1 MCAAQSISPA
11 AGLRSRPKPTVMD
24 VRSHGEAD
32 DTDDLLCADG
42 VEEVTSGF
50 CLDPAALCRDHCDL
64 LLDAID
70 DQLSR
75 LQTHSHGRPNGGNG
89 KTENVL
95 HSVHL
100 RSSKSMIKDSVLS
113 TTPPPTGNTTST
125 PNESNSDL
133 PDTSTEVTIN
143 IVERGGQQERGSDRV
158 RLFTAP
164 SWQTLGA
171 AGPGGS
177 KTEQCLWRLERL
189 LGTTIGVTG
198 EEEEED
204 EEEEESVCTE
214 DFSSRFR
221 DVMLDV
227 PVPRSTGTAWE
238 GQNGSC
244 DEGQTL
250 RSDQHT
256 LQTQRDVCV
265 TDTRTLRDN
274 QAALQKHTT
283 TSYHDVSPH
292 RTTRYYDTSP
302 PSTGCYHNDSHHRCV
317 TSRCVSELEREEMD
331 RLVDSAK
338 SELFSEQRRFRH
350 TLESLQERLEEVT
363 QDLEQKEE
371 VNRKLRERCS
381 RLEEELSTASKHRE
395 EPQEV
400 DLDRRVR
407 ALETT
412 VAQKELLVLVMQ
424 EEKNSLEKKIRAL
437 QEEHSAK
444 LTEELTHMQKKQE
457 QDIERLQVQWTQ
469 ARERDM
475 ELVHRQAHE
484 ATAAALRDQTL
495 THTRN
500 TDSLHNCIQIKEQEV
515 SRLQESLEQQQE
527 LLRRQE
533 EELKLKTEEQVTM
546 AVEQEQRK
554 WERQRAESLREQRGI
569 LEERVQEVERRR
581 RAEVE
586 CERRCALSLQN
597 KALELQKHVDE
608 LKRALWDEQQKAES
622 TTVLLNQSLKQ
633 SEWEIRDLRAVLA
646 ESERVHKGA
655 AGRQEQQSRSWAQ
668 DILMECVWLQELL
681 TANGMPAHTKPLPP
695 RKRAATGVDFD
706 DEDDA

>member
-1 MCAAQSISPA
+1 MSSDVCSSVHQS
-11 AGLRSRPKPTVMD
+11 RSRVEIQTQTNYRTAFTGGSQFVPRLFPGQQATNSRSSSPNVMD
-24 VRSHGEAD
+24 VGSHGEAD
-32 DTDDLLCADG
+32 DTDDRLCADG

-500 TDSLHNCIQIKEQEV
+500 TDDSHNCIQIKEQEV

-546 AVEQEQRK
+546 VVEQEQRK

-608 LKRALWDEQQKAES
+608 LKRALWDEQQHVACLPNTELGS
-622 TTVLLNQSLKQ
+622 GYSHGMCVAT
-633 SEWEIRDLRAVLA
+633 
-646 ESERVHKGA
+646 GA
-655 AGRQEQQSRSWAQ
+655 ADNQWHACTHQTPPTQEACGYRSR
-668 DILMECVWLQELL
+668 
-681 TANGMPAHTKPLPP
+681 
-695 RKRAATGVDFD
+695 F
-706 DEDDA
+706 